1 LQIQEDVEKK
11 DPRGRTP
18 LMLAVTMGH
27 KESVRVLLNHGASVN
42 MENREGWNG
51 KIKNIC
57 FKEWLSQRQIL
68 ISCCRSNR
76 HRRPRPAAN
85 GIGEE
90 RFSALLQQDW
100 RCSRASSKAE
110 GCARLLC

>member
-1 LQIQEDVEKK
+1 VEKK

-51 KIKNIC
+51 KVKKII
-57 FKEWLSQRQIL
+57 R
-68 ISCCRSNR
+68 
-76 HRRPRPAAN
+76 
-85 GIGEE
+85 
-90 RFSALLQQDW
+90 
-100 RCSRASSKAE
+100 
-110 GCARLLC
+110 

>member
-1 LQIQEDVEKK
+1 VEKK

-51 KIKNIC
+51 KVKKKYSMN
-57 FKEWLSQRQIL
+57 FPLSTLNCI
-68 ISCCRSNR
+68 
-76 HRRPRPAAN
+76 
-85 GIGEE
+85 
-90 RFSALLQQDW
+90 
-100 RCSRASSKAE
+100 
-110 GCARLLC
+110 